1 MAITNASRLADF
13 GSGIGTQG
21 SVIQVDNANKRV
33 GLGTTNPQSTLQ
45 VGIAITMDGTAGV
58 ITAVSYHGDGSA
70 LTGMASTDNIITGV
84 AVTVGGI
91 LRVTDT
97 TQSTS
102 TTTGSVIV
110 SGGVGIAKSLNVGG
124 NISVGG
130 TLTYEDVTNVDSIGI
145 ITARSGIKFGAAGV
159 GGTIRANGDTT
170 LAGVVTASSF
180 VGDGSGLTNLVGT
193 GVTNNVNT
201 VNLNVISGVT
211 TLGNDVI
218 FTVATANV
226 TWDKSEDDLVFP
238 DNARA
243 KFGTDLD
250 LHIYHNG
257 SNSVIREE
265 GTGNLNIQTTGG
277 NVDILV
283 NTTETAAKFISDGAV
298 ELYNNNTKRIE
309 TTSSGAITT
318 GIHTVTV
325 GTDLDGYKVEEG
337 SYDTNA
343 LNGEFDFEFEN
354 GHVQTHTGSTAVTYF
369 PDFRVSSSQ
378 SLSSVMGVGDVVS
391 ATLIVTASNTAHYCT
406 TGIKID
412 NSTSNVTIEW
422 IGSSAPSA
430 GKGAGYDIYSFTIQ
444 KTAAT
449 PAYLVIVNATDAG

>member
-21 SVIQVDNANKRV
+21 SVIQVDNTNKRV

-170 LAGVVTASSF
+170 LVGVVTAGSF
-180 VGDGSGLTNLVGT
+180 VGNITGDVNAPAFDTNPAGVVVTGVATATGFKATGIVTAASFQGDGSALTGIAATTNVSTSDLFVVGVSTLT
-193 GVTNNVNT
+193 GQAN
-201 VNLNVISGVT
+201 IGSGVT
-211 TLGNDVI
+211 I
-218 FTVATANV
+218 
-226 TWDKSEDDLVFP
+226 
-238 DNARA
+238 
-243 KFGTDLD
+243 
-250 LHIYHNG
+250 
-257 SNSVIREE
+257 NS
-265 GTGNLNIQTTGG
+265 
-277 NVDILV
+277 
-283 NTTETAAKFISDGAV
+283 
-298 ELYNNNTKRIE
+298 
-309 TTSSGAITT
+309 T
-318 GIHTVTV
+318 GIEVTS
-325 GTDLDGYKVEEG
+325 G
-337 SYDTNA
+337 
-343 LNGEFDFEFEN
+343 
-354 GHVQTHTGSTAVTYF
+354 
-369 PDFRVSSSQ
+369 
-378 SLSSVMGVGDVVS
+378 
-391 ATLIVTASNTAHYCT
+391 IVTAKAFVPT
-406 TGIKID
+406 TGQLSNRNLII
-412 NSTSNVTIEW
+412 NGAMNVAQRGTSSTT
-422 IGSSAPSA
+422 A
-430 GKGAGYDIYSFTIQ
+430 GECSLTLSIRALTSC
-444 KTAAT
+444 
-449 PAYLVIVNATDAG
+449 LVRIS

>member
-218 FTVATANV
+218 FTGATANV

-277 NVDILV
+277 NVDLLV

-343 LNGEFDFEFEN
+343 LNGEFDFELEN
-354 GHVQTHTGSTAVTYF
+354 GHLQTHTGSTAGTYF

-406 TGIKID
+406 AGIKID